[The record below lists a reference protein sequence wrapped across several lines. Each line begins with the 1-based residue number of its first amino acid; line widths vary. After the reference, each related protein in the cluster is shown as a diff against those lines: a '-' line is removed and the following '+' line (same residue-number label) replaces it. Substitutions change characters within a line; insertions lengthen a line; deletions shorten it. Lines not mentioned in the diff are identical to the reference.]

1 MEEKNPKVFISYSQ
15 DSVDFADKVL
25 NFSNKLRQ
33 EGIDAILDQ
42 YEEAPPEGWPRWM
55 ETNIEE
61 SDYVLII
68 GSSGYLDKTTGKV
81 GLGVGRGVKWESNLI
96 YQKLYESDTLNP
108 KFIPVVF
115 DNDDL
120 KFIPLPLRG
129 STYYNVSSDKGFDKL
144 YWRLRGV
151 STKQKPPLGK
161 LRPLPEKE
169 RKTLYV
175 TSMIDIDTWDKATWR
190 GAAFFMFEDE
200 PPILLLPFI
209 NEEYAKKIFEDWISI
224 VGTEDKNNDIRVAL
238 VTLPLS
244 SLFIANAR
252 TAIIAPARHIIEP
265 TNTLEPRSIFLFLIS
280 SVTPCLVTAVYTTND
295 IMIANSSALLRT
307 KSAICVELLPANN
320 PRPTTSGPGELIM
333 IDQRS
338 VFAPDFLSFIALTP
352 KNHHQRYNYRH
363 SCCWAYN
370 GVKSVLCTQLGERA
384 HKCRK
389 NSDTQ
394 THRDRDTT
402 SDKQNSKY
410 RYKSAHKHS

>member
-190 GAAFFMFEDE
+190 GVAFFMFEDE

-238 VTLPLS
+238 VEGDVPNEEKGYYIVIGNDLD
-244 SLFIANAR
+244 
-252 TAIIAPARHIIEP
+252 E
-265 TNTLEPRSIFLFLIS
+265 
-280 SVTPCLVTAVYTTND
+280 AVKRAENQGYNID
-295 IMIANSSALLRT
+295 
-307 KSAICVELLPANN
+307 ELLIINVSRIIRAN
-320 PRPTTSGPGELIM
+320 PRDNFQAFNLFKSHYLKFNSYELMPAIVNDATGKIKPLAELSIKKTKLIYKNIKD
-333 IDQRS
+333 IDENDQD
-338 VFAPDFLSFIALTP
+338 AILLD
-352 KNHHQRYNYRH
+352 KNKPFKKY
-363 SCCWAYN
+363 
-370 GVKSVLCTQLGERA
+370 
-384 HKCRK
+384 K
-389 NSDTQ
+389 N
-394 THRDRDTT
+394 
-402 SDKQNSKY
+402 N
-410 RYKSAHKHS
+410 